1 MLHVEDIMLLKLEM
15 CIGSLDLSVSYVFE
29 LKYVFSAKNG

>member
-1 MLHVEDIMLLKLEM
+1 MLLKLEM
-15 CIGSLDLSVSYVFE
+15 CIGSLDLLVSYVLE